1 MPDSVVSLRNA
12 ENSAIAAKEP
22 SYYTGSGRDSNNG
35 GKSGKS
41 PNLKGKKKG
50 LEFGKGEG
58 KVPLKAIAERAKRY
72 QPKPKI
78 TYKMIQ
84 EYVEKKYGFKVH
96 TAYIAEVKRSLG
108 LMMYDASNAA
118 GELQQPRKHL
128 PKEKADAIME
138 ALKYF
143 GVI

>member
-50 LEFGKGEG
+50 IGALITILLIFGGMG
-58 KVPLKAIAERAKRY
+58 VFLGGSNSLLAPAMSALLTSSTQTSYTSYVQIGRAH
-72 QPKPKI
+72 
-78 TYKMIQ
+78 
-84 EYVEKKYGFKVH
+84 V
-96 TAYIAEVKRSLG
+96 
-108 LMMYDASNAA
+108 
-118 GELQQPRKHL
+118 
-128 PKEKADAIME
+128 
-138 ALKYF
+138 
-143 GVI
+143 